1 MSTIIRI
8 KPKVTINDLDVAVRM
23 ELDILIKTEKITI
36 IFEQRYME
44 TKPIYI
50 RKKKGE
56 NDIQKVTL
64 IGIFST
70 VKQEDETIKEKEHL
84 IVFAVRDK
92 ASYKVIFD
100 VNEEYEII
108 SESCI
113 DNTIN
118 VVEK

>member
-8 KPKVTINDLDVAVRM
+8 KPKVTIDDLDVAVRM
-23 ELDILIKTEKITI
+23 ETEKITV

-50 RKKKGE
+50 RKKGE

-70 VKQEDETIKEKEHL
+70 VNQEDKTIKEKEHL

-108 SESCI
+108 SESYI

>member
-8 KPKVTINDLDVAVRM
+8 KPKVTIDDLDVAVRI
-23 ELDILIKTEKITI
+23 ETKKITV

-50 RKKKGE
+50 RKKGE

-70 VKQEDETIKEKEHL
+70 VKQEDETIKEREHL

-108 SESCI
+108 SESCV

>member
-8 KPKVTINDLDVAVRM
+8 KPKVTIDDLNVAVRM
-23 ELDILIKTEKITI
+23 ETEKITV

-50 RKKKGE
+50 RKKGE

-64 IGIFST
+64 IGVFST
-70 VKQEDETIKEKEHL
+70 VNQEDETIKEKEHL
-84 IVFAVRDK
+84 IAFAVRDK

-100 VNEEYEII
+100 MNEEYEII
-108 SESCI
+108 SEVCI

>member
-8 KPKVTINDLDVAVRM
+8 KPKVTIDDLNVAVRM
-23 ELDILIKTEKITI
+23 ETEKITV

-50 RKKKGE
+50 RKKGE

-70 VKQEDETIKEKEHL
+70 VNQEDKTIKEKEHL

-108 SESCI
+108 SESYI

-118 VVEK
+118 VVKK

>member
-8 KPKVTINDLDVAVRM
+8 KPKVTIDDLNVAVRM
-23 ELDILIKTEKITI
+23 ETEKITV
-36 IFEQRYME
+36 IFKQRYME

-50 RKKKGE
+50 RKKGE

-70 VKQEDETIKEKEHL
+70 VNQEDETIKEKEHL

-118 VVEK
+118 VIDK

>member
-8 KPKVTINDLDVAVRM
+8 KPKVTIDDLDVAVRM
-23 ELDILIKTEKITI
+23 EMEKINV

-50 RKKKGE
+50 RKKGE

-70 VKQEDETIKEKEHL
+70 VNQEDETIKEKEHL

-108 SESCI
+108 SEVCI

-118 VVEK
+118 VIEK

>member
-8 KPKVTINDLDVAVRM
+8 KPKVTIDDLDVAVRM
-23 ELDILIKTEKITI
+23 ETKKITV

-50 RKKKGE
+50 RKKGE
-56 NDIQKVTL
+56 NDIQKVNL

-70 VKQEDETIKEKEHL
+70 VKQEDETIKEREHL

-108 SESCI
+108 SEVCI

>member
-8 KPKVTINDLDVAVRM
+8 KPKVTIDDLDVAVRM
-23 ELDILIKTEKITI
+23 ETEKITV

-50 RKKKGE
+50 RKKGE

-70 VKQEDETIKEKEHL
+70 VNQEDETIKEKEHL

-108 SESCI
+108 SEVCI

-118 VVEK
+118 VIEK

>member
-1 MSTIIRI
+1 MSTTIRI
-8 KPKVTINDLDVAVRM
+8 KPKVTIDDLDVAVRM
-23 ELDILIKTEKITI
+23 EIEKINV

-50 RKKKGE
+50 RKKGE

-70 VKQEDETIKEKEHL
+70 VNQEDETIKEKEHL

-118 VVEK
+118 VVDK

>member
-1 MSTIIRI
+1 MSTTIRI
-8 KPKVTINDLDVAVRM
+8 KPKVTIDDLDVAVR
-23 ELDILIKTEKITI
+23 IAKEKITV
-36 IFEQRYME
+36 IFERGYME

-50 RKKKGE
+50 RKKGE

-70 VKQEDETIKEKEHL
+70 VKQEDKTIKEREHL

-92 ASYKVIFD
+92 ALYKVIFD

-118 VVEK
+118 VVDK

>member
-8 KPKVTINDLDVAVRM
+8 KPKVTIDDLDVAVRM
-23 ELDILIKTEKITI
+23 EMEKITV

-50 RKKKGE
+50 RKKGE

-70 VKQEDETIKEKEHL
+70 VNQEDKTIKEKEHL

>member
-8 KPKVTINDLDVAVRM
+8 KPKVTIDDLDVAVRI
-23 ELDILIKTEKITI
+23 ETKKITV

-50 RKKKGE
+50 RKKGE
-56 NDIQKVTL
+56 NDIQKVNL

-70 VKQEDETIKEKEHL
+70 VKQEDETIKERKHL
-84 IVFAVRDK
+84 IAFAVRDK

-108 SESCI
+108 SEVCI

>member
-8 KPKVTINDLDVAVRM
+8 KPKVTIDDLDVAVRM
-23 ELDILIKTEKITI
+23 ETEKITV

-50 RKKKGE
+50 RKKGE

-64 IGIFST
+64 IGMFST
-70 VKQEDETIKEKEHL
+70 VNQEDETIKEKEHL

-113 DNTIN
+113 DNTID
-118 VVEK
+118 VIDK